1 MSPFIDIANST
12 KSIPILFSFLLGVVV
27 GTLAPCQLTGNI
39 SAMTLYGNQSLQ
51 KGISW
56 KHILLF
62 TLGKIVAFTSLGLLV
77 WFLGKEVQQ
86 SLTSYFPWFRRFIVL
101 LLIFIGLILVRI
113 IKIRSSFSLHVPI
126 LAFKRKKEVGSF
138 FMGFI
143 FSLAFCPTMFVLFFG
158 TLIPLSLSSN
168 NGYWF
173 PMFFAAGTAIPVIL
187 LLLIIAYLVLSG
199 SFLLKK
205 SRRVGKIIQ
214 FTASLFMILIGIY
227 DTLLYWI

>member
-1 MSPFIDIANST
+1 
-12 KSIPILFSFLLGVVV
+12 
-27 GTLAPCQLTGNI
+27 
-39 SAMTLYGNQSLQ
+39 MTLYGNQSLQ

-86 SLTSYFPWFRRFIVL
+86 SLTSYFPWFRRFIGP

-126 LAFKRKKEVGSF
+126 LAFKRKKKLVHFYGIYLF
-138 FMGFI
+138 FSILPYHVCFI
-143 FSLAFCPTMFVLFFG
+143 FG

-173 PMFFAAGTAIPVIL
+173 PMFLQQEL
-187 LLLIIAYLVLSG
+187 LSQLS
-199 SFLLKK
+199 FY
-205 SRRVGKIIQ
+205 
-214 FTASLFMILIGIY
+214 F
-227 DTLLYWI
+227 

>member
-12 KSIPILFSFLLGVVV
+12 KSIPILFSFLLGVV

-86 SLTSYFPWFRRFIVL
+86 SLTSYFPWFRRFIGP

-126 LAFKRKKEVGSF
+126 LAFKRKKK
-138 FMGFI
+138 
-143 FSLAFCPTMFVLFFG
+143 
-158 TLIPLSLSSN
+158 
-168 NGYWF
+168 
-173 PMFFAAGTAIPVIL
+173 
-187 LLLIIAYLVLSG
+187 LVHFLWDL
-199 SFLLKK
+199 SFL
-205 SRRVGKIIQ
+205 
-214 FTASLFMILIGIY
+214 
-227 DTLLYWI
+227 